1 MAGKV
6 LGRAGQSAVLGQG
19 RSRRAAFVSNATGKY
34 EVSCWDV
41 TGDRHGP
48 ATDRPDGTVHAA
60 LSADGTQLWWFDD
73 DAGDEFGSWQV
84 QPFGAGPGEST
95 TAALPTVSPGYSAG
109 LEVGR
114 TRGAGRFLRRR
125 RHPDPPVTWP
135 VASRRSSIT
144 TSRTPASAPSSTDET
159 MWVLSHSEHGDSR
172 YPALRALSVPSGE
185 VIAEL
190 SDAPGKGLA
199 VITFSP
205 IPGDQ
210 RVLVG
215 HERRGRDELLIWD
228 LSTGSVTE
236 LPIDLP
242 GDLDAD
248 FYPDGQALLVVHTHA
263 GRTTVHR
270 YDLASGELTAL
281 PVPRRG
287 GVGCLRQ
294 TGRIDLVPL
303 VERSSTRAAA
313 GPGTDGH
320 RPTC

>member
-1 MAGKV
+1 MDSEQQV
-6 LGRAGQSAVLGQG
+6 LTQPAVRHRTTVDPVAEVPTALFDDPVAEKRWRERFSAVRVSLPSWARDAPGA
-19 RSRRAAFVSNATGKY
+19 AAFVSNATGKY
-34 EVSCWDV
+34 EISCWDV
-41 TGDRHGP
+41 TGGEPVP

-73 DAGDEFGSWQV
+73 DAGDEFGSWRV
-84 QPFGAGPGEST
+84 QPFGAGAAESRRPP
-95 TAALPTVSPGYSAG
+95 LCRRSPPGYSAG

-114 TRGAGRFLRRR
+114 TRRAGRFLRRR
-125 RHPDPPVTWP
+125 RHPDPPVHGRWRDP
-135 VASRRSSIT
+135 EIVYHHVEDAGVG
-144 TSRTPASAPSSTDET
+144 ALATDET

-236 LPIDLP
+236 LPIELP

-270 YDLASGELTAL
+270 YDLCI
-281 PVPRRG
+281 R
-287 GVGCLRQ
+287 
-294 TGRIDLVPL
+294 
-303 VERSSTRAAA
+303 
-313 GPGTDGH
+313 
-320 RPTC
+320 